1 MGEETAKRG
10 GGCSGEFSREVH
22 ADSVHS
28 SGVGWG
34 EIAKLRLTTGATED
48 DLGSTFAPWADT
60 EESRIGQFVKD
71 LEAKTVFAGFSWARS
86 RSAFWGGRR
95 LHWADYLSR
104 NFLQLV
110 SHLGNP

>member
-1 MGEETAKRG
+1 MLESKAGRRLLVVMDRIL
-10 GGCSGEFSREVH
+10 CSLERVR
-22 ADSVHS
+22 
-28 SGVGWG
+28 WG